1 MQLPCRL
8 NFPAS
13 SNRNKVAA
21 AGRHG
26 RSLHP
31 PDRAQPRPGVRL
43 LGQARG
49 LHGPAPHRRRHCHC
63 GVCSGCCSSRPPGET
78 KLTRHIKMKL
88 ILNMCIVSGMV
99 CITRGLKLIS
109 QYLM

>member
-26 RSLHP
+26 RGLHP
-31 PDRAQPRPGVRL
+31 PDRAQPRPRVRL

-49 LHGPAPHRRRHCHC
+49 LHGPAPHRRRHRHC
-63 GVCSGCCSSRPPGET
+63 RVCSGCCSSRPSGET
-78 KLTRHIKMKL
+78 KLIYK
-88 ILNMCIVSGMV
+88 NV
-99 CITRGLKLIS
+99 CFVKNVYQTKETIDGVK
-109 QYLM
+109 